1 MSNQKIIINE
11 VDTTTPRGSGV
22 SSDVVYVPG
31 LAVDTFVLDGNTYST
46 PKNTPVLCTSVAEFE
61 ATFGPAPYILQPAD
75 VDYIEDHMLGE
86 LSDASVSDDTVVST
100 PSNQVYLD
108 KSYMY
113 AKELI
118 NAGLAVLYENIA
130 PENKIIEQGT
140 LINKA
145 TTLETVNTTT
155 VRYVACKA
163 DKATGDI
170 THDCEIKL
178 NPMYDDNGNLLS
190 SGSVRVSLD
199 TSAFPDTKATVAF
212 ALAPKTG
219 STVFTVRTE
228 ESDVDGEEDLVYIDW
243 SNVTTVTAFNET
255 INCTLTTNYSGTKD
269 GVVYPITVHMEDGY
283 EIVPDLDGYAS
294 GRVEYMFTNLGSSL
308 IALEDKNGYSVKYIT
323 SGGYP
328 VFTGTDVTLANKMTT
343 LAYNRGDCVA
353 IIDHE
358 DNINEIFVGQ
368 GSLLQRVNTVS
379 FQHPE
384 FGAMF
389 TPWGVYSLVCNYST
403 DCHSQQPVNAS
414 GKHGPL
420 EVKRGQFVM
429 PASFGYFL
437 CLAAAVKTGPNFIAM
452 AGVSRGVV
460 NGLQKLH
467 TNKNLTNVIA
477 EDFQPK
483 YGATGANTS
492 INAITNIRPYGLT
505 IWGNRTLL
513 PVAPKGSV
521 ALNFLNVRN
530 MVSDIKKVAYD
541 TAKVCMF
548 EQDNDTLWLK
558 FKSGVSPLL
567 EQLKSGSGI
576 KDYKIIK
583 LPTKYNGSQLT
594 RGEMSAVIKIFPV
607 YPVEYFEITVVITDD
622 DVSVS

>member
-31 LAVDTFVLDGNTYST
+31 LAVDTFVLDGKTYST
-46 PKNTPVLCTSVAEFE
+46 PKNTPVLCTTVAEFE
-61 ATFGPAPYILQPAD
+61 ATFGPAPYILQRPD
-75 VDYIEDHMLGE
+75 VDYIEKNMLGE
-86 LSDASVSDDTVVST
+86 LSDASVSDDTVVASG
-100 PSNQVYLD
+100 SNQVYLD

-118 NAGLAVLYENIA
+118 NAGLAVLYENIS
-130 PENKIIEQGT
+130 PTSEVTERGTIQSVSDSLTKIASTVVEYTACKTETTLSHEIEVKLTAEDFKGT
-140 LINKA
+140 LLTFGEVTFIVDKSLFPDDKLQASITNVESDSAIFEVSTDKDNNYVVEWTGISA
-145 TTLETVNTTT
+145 ESTFDSTITVTLQT
-155 VRYVACKA
+155 RYSGEA
-163 DKATGDI
+163 DGVKY
-170 THDCEIKL
+170 
-178 NPMYDDNGNLLS
+178 P
-190 SGSVRVSLD
+190 VSIHILD
-199 TSAFPDTKATVAF
+199 TFDYVNNPTGTYTPPSRVAYM
-212 ALAPKTG
+212 
-219 STVFTVRTE
+219 RE
-228 ESDVDGEEDLVYIDW
+228 NLVN
-243 SNVTTVTAFNET
+243 S
-255 INCTLTTNYSGTKD
+255 LT
-269 GVVYPITVHMEDGY
+269 
-283 EIVPDLDGYAS
+283 
-294 GRVEYMFTNLGSSL
+294 
-308 IALEDKNGYSVKYIT
+308 ALEDKNSYSIKYVT

-328 VFTGTDVTLANKMTT
+328 SFVKGEETVALESKLIN
-343 LAYNRGDCVA
+343 LAYTRGDCVA

-358 DNINEIFVGQ
+358 DDINEQFVT
-368 GSLLQRVNTVS
+368 GSNPLLQRVNKTN
-379 FQHPE
+379 FGHPE
-384 FGAMF
+384 FAAMF
-389 TPWGVYSLVCNYST
+389 TPWGVYNLVCNYKT
-403 DCHSQQPVNAS
+403 ARHSQLGN
-414 GKHGPL
+414 KPL
-420 EVKRGQFVM
+420 EVKHGQFVM
-429 PASFGYFL
+429 PASFGYFM

-548 EQDNDTLWLK
+548 EQENDTLWLK

-583 LPTKYNGSQLT
+583 LPTKYDGSQLT